1 VVYADRPG
9 TPGAAMPSDTPTLPA
24 SGAWSSYEE
33 GQVLA
38 GKYRLERLLAQGGMG
53 SVWRARNTSLDVAVA
68 VKVVATAADREW
80 LRPRFMREANAAARL
95 RHPAIVRVFD
105 VDQTPQGDPFIVM
118 ELLEGETLTKRMT
131 PRLDPIEAVRLLLP
145 IADALRVAHEGG
157 VIHRD
162 VKPENVFLALDGGQL
177 QPKLLDFGIVKVDRS
192 EGKDRLTERGEF
204 VGTPEYMSPEQAR
217 GRDDLDATTDVWS
230 LCVVL
235 YEAITGRLPFQGGE
249 NYRALLRSI
258 IEDAPTPI
266 SELGPEDAELAHIIE
281 RGLSKEPRERWLSM
295 NELGT
300 ALALFLVNRNVR
312 DDATG
317 SSIEV
322 RWLDRRPSLPS
333 PQPAVAEVTSAAS
346 VVGVV
351 TKLRRT
357 QRRNR
362 MMVGGVAVGA
372 AAIVA
377 LLWLARPGAH
387 AESASA
393 ASAPAALPPEPAATV
408 PPVPTVTALVGAVA
422 STTPVT
428 SAAPPE
434 TPPAA
439 PPKGAEPSTKPA
451 KIAAPRPSTSAKV
464 DAPLDLLDPY

>member
-1 VVYADRPG
+1 
-9 TPGAAMPSDTPTLPA
+9 MPSETPTLPA
-24 SGAWSSYEE
+24 SGAPFSYEE
-33 GQVLA
+33 GQILG
-38 GKYRLERLLAQGGMG
+38 GKYRLERMLAQGGMG
-53 SVWRARNTSLDVAVA
+53 SVWRARNTSLDVPVA

-118 ELLEGETLTKRMT
+118 ELLEGETLTKRLT
-131 PRLDPIEAVRLLLP
+131 PRLDPLEAVRLLLP

-162 VKPENVFLALDGGQL
+162 VKPENVFLALDGGHL
-177 QPKLLDFGIVKVDRS
+177 QPKLLDFGIVKVDRT

-235 YEAITGRLPFQGGE
+235 YEAITGRLPFQQGE

-258 IEDAPTPI
+258 IEDAPIPI
-266 SELGPEDAELAHIIE
+266 SELGPEDAELVHIIE
-281 RGLSKEPRERWLSM
+281 RGLSKEPKERWLSM

-300 ALALFLVNRNVR
+300 ALALFLLSRNVR

-322 RWLDRRPSLPS
+322 RWLDRRPSMPT
-333 PQPAVAEVTSAAS
+333 PQPVAVADVTSAAS

-362 MMVGGVAVGA
+362 MMAGAVGA
-372 AAIVA
+372 GAVLVA
-377 LLWLARPGAH
+377 TVLWLARPGAR
-387 AESASA
+387 AEPTDA
-393 ASAPAALPPEPAATV
+393 ASAPPALPTETPAAAE
-408 PPVPTVTALVGAVA
+408 PVPAVTALLDPVA
-422 STTPVT
+422 STSPAP

-434 TPPAA
+434 APPAA
-439 PPKGAEPSTKPA
+439 PPKAAEPSTKPA
-451 KIAAPRPSTSAKV
+451 KIATPAPAASAKV